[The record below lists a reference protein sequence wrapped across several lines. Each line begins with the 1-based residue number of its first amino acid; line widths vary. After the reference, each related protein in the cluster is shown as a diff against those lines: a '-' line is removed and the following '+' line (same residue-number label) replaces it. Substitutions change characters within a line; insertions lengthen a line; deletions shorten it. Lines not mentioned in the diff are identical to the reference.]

1 VTYPTL
7 RDRRVVVGVCGGIAA
22 YKACEVVS
30 RLRQAGAEVR
40 VVMTPNA
47 THFVGATTFRALSGY
62 DVACDMFG
70 AIPALE
76 IEHIS
81 LAEFGEA
88 MVIVAA
94 TANMLGKVHAGICD
108 DLLTTSICA
117 AAGQVIFAP
126 AMNWRM
132 WQNPIT
138 QRNVG
143 SLAELGYWF
152 VGPECGHLACGE
164 TGTGRLSPTEDILDA
179 VDQALGP
186 QDSALRGKRVL
197 ITVGPTREPL
207 DPVRFLSNPS
217 SGKMGMALAREALA
231 RGAKV
236 TLLCG
241 PVTER
246 APWRAEVVPVTTT
259 QELLEAALVRHAE
272 ADVVVGAAAPA
283 DYRPRAVA
291 DSKIKKTGSGLSLE
305 LEETPDVLAALGAQ
319 KRPGQVH
326 VGFAAETDDLLA
338 NAAAKLERKNLDLIV
353 ANDVSAPG
361 AGFGTDTNEA
371 TMVPRNGSSR
381 RVALADK
388 RLVAAAIWDD
398 AEGLLCRTPYRGGQ

>member
-1 VTYPTL
+1 MSYPTL
-7 RDRRVVVGVCGGIAA
+7 RHRRVVVGVCGGIAA

-30 RLRQAGAEVR
+30 RLRQAAAEVR

-47 THFVGATTFRALSGY
+47 THFVGATTFRALSGH

-94 TANMLGKVHAGICD
+94 TANVLGKVACGICD
-108 DLLTTSICA
+108 DLLTTTICA
-117 AAGQVIFAP
+117 AAGKVIFAP

-138 QRNVG
+138 QRNVRA
-143 SLAELGYWF
+143 LEELGYWF
-152 VGPECGHLACGE
+152 VGPQSGYLACGE
-164 TGTGRLSPTEDILDA
+164 TGIGRLSPTEDILDA

-186 QDSALRGKRVL
+186 PESALRGKRVL

-217 SGKMGMALAREALA
+217 SGKMGMALAQEALA
-231 RGAKV
+231 RGAQV

-259 QELLEAALVRHAE
+259 QELLEAALARHPH

-283 DYRPRAVA
+283 DYRPRAQA
-291 DSKIKKTGSGLSLE
+291 QSKIKKDGTGLTLE
-305 LEETPDVLAALGAQ
+305 LEETPDVLAALGAR

-326 VGFAAETDDLLA
+326 VGFAAETEDLAA
-338 NAAAKLERKNLDLIV
+338 NAAAKLQQKKLDLIV

-361 AGFGTDTNEA
+361 AGFGTDTNEV
-371 TMVPRNGSSR
+371 TLVPRNGSSKH
-381 RVALADK
+381 VALADK
-388 RLVAAAIWDD
+388 RLIAAAVWDE
-398 AEGLLCRTPYRGGQ
+398 AEELICPPPCRGGQ

>member
-1 VTYPTL
+1 MTYPTL
-7 RDRRVVVGVCGGIAA
+7 RERRVVVGVCGGIAA

-30 RLRQAGAEVR
+30 RLRQAGAQVR

-62 DVACDMFG
+62 DVACELFG
-70 AIPALE
+70 AIPAVE

-81 LAEFGEA
+81 LAEFGEV
-88 MVIVAA
+88 MVVVAA
-94 TANMLGKVHAGICD
+94 TANVLGKVAAGICD
-108 DLLTTSICA
+108 DLLTTTVCA
-117 AAGQVIFAP
+117 AAGKVIFAP

-138 QRNVG
+138 QRNVAT
-143 SLAELGYWF
+143 LQELGYWF

-186 QDSALRGKRVL
+186 SDSALRGKRVL

-207 DPVRFLSNPS
+207 DPVRFLTNPS
-217 SGKMGMALAREALA
+217 SGKMGMALAQEALA
-231 RGAKV
+231 RGAEV

-246 APWRAEVVPVTTT
+246 APWRAEVVAVTTT
-259 QELLEAALVRHAE
+259 QDLLEAALARHDH

-283 DYRPRAVA
+283 DYRPKTVA
-291 DSKIKKTGSGLSLE
+291 PNKIRKDGTGLTLE
-305 LEETPDVLAALGAQ
+305 LEETPDVLAALGAR

-326 VGFAAETDDLLA
+326 VGFAAETEDLTA

-353 ANDVSAPG
+353 ANDVSRPG
-361 AGFGTDTNEA
+361 AGFGADTNEV
-371 TMVPRNGSSR
+371 TLVPRNGSSR
-381 RVALADK
+381 RVAMADK
-388 RLVAAAIWDD
+388 RLIAAAIWD
-398 AEGLLCRTPYRGGQ
+398 EVEELIRRSSHRGGQ

>member
-1 VTYPTL
+1 MTYPTL

-47 THFVGATTFRALSGY
+47 TKFVGPTTFRALSGY

-94 TANMLGKVHAGICD
+94 TANVLGKVASGICD
-108 DLLTTSICA
+108 DLLTTSVCA
-117 AAGQVIFAP
+117 AAGKVIFAP

-138 QRNVG
+138 QRNVAD
-143 SLAELGYWF
+143 LQELGYWF

-164 TGTGRLSPTEDILDA
+164 TGTGRLSPTEDIIDA

-186 QDSALRGKRVL
+186 QESALRGRRVL

-241 PVTER
+241 PVAER

-259 QELLEAALVRHAE
+259 QELLEAALARHAE

-291 DSKIKKTGSGLSLE
+291 GNKIKKTGAGLRLE
-305 LEETPDVLAALGAQ
+305 LEETPDVLAILGA
-319 KRPGQVH
+319 KKLPGQVH
-326 VGFAAETDDLLA
+326 IGFAAETDDLLA

-361 AGFGTDTNEA
+361 AGFGTDTNEV

-398 AEGLLCRTPYRGGQ
+398 AEGLLCRASYRGGQ